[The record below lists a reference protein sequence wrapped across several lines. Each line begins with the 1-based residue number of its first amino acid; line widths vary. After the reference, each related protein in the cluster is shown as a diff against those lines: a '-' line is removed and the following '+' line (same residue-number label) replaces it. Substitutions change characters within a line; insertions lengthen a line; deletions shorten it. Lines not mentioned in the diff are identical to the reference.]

1 MPTSVFFDLPEE
13 KRQTILNAA
22 ISEFAEFGYRSA
34 STNAIVKKSEI
45 SKGSLFKYF
54 ENKEDLY
61 FYILDRVTSDLLE
74 GITKEISCLS
84 PELFQRVLDYSAL
97 EFSWYLRN
105 PEKAKLIIRA
115 FSTKETAIRQKT
127 ADRYAAKQAE
137 ILDQLRN
144 NIDSRNLRWDKQ
156 KTFGILK
163 WFLQGFNED
172 FRAGIPE
179 SGLPVEELCR
189 EYSRNLKEYLEM
201 LKLGLVQ

>member
-105 PEKAKLIIRA
+105 PEKAKLIIGA
-115 FSTKETAIRQKT
+115 FSSKETAICQKT

-179 SGLPVEELCR
+179 SGLSVEELCR
-189 EYSRNLKEYLEM
+189 EYSRNLKEYLEI
-201 LKLGLVQ
+201 LKIGLVQ